1 MSPATSHGSDCGTL
15 RRNLSPGREWI
26 SMSGRIRPVPEA
38 MGEHGDSPA
47 TPEGPSVKS
56 VSIPKPWLLDA
67 ESVLDCYEL
76 ARLPA
81 PVRRGKAAPAANLL
95 ALADRYDAFILDGY
109 GVINVGPEPVPGIGD
124 TIRALRAAGRE
135 VMVLT
140 NGAGRPSRTTARRY
154 AGWGLDMP
162 ERLVVSS
169 RDALEASLAAHP
181 RPGLWGVM
189 ALPDSEL
196 DTLPVETA
204 RLEDDEAL
212 YRRAGGF
219 IFIRSEGWSTA
230 RHLLL
235 AQALR
240 ESPRPVL
247 VANPDISAPYPGERY
262 SAEPGYWALRIEAET
277 GVRCEPYGKP
287 FGPAFE
293 LALSRLDGAG
303 IGRERIAM
311 VGDGLYTDI
320 LGGLAAGLGTVLV
333 TDHGLLKGLD
343 WEERAARSGIFPD
356 HVVPEA

>member
-1 MSPATSHGSDCGTL
+1 M
-15 RRNLSPGREWI
+15 
-26 SMSGRIRPVPEA
+26 RP
-38 MGEHGDSPA
+38 
-47 TPEGPSVKS
+47 
-56 VSIPKPWLLDA
+56 VSIPAPESLDA
-67 ESVLDCYEL
+67 ESVLDLYER

-81 PVRRGKAAPAANLL
+81 PARKGRAEPAANLL

-109 GVINVGPEPVPGIGD
+109 GVINVGPEPIPGIGD
-124 TIRALRAAGRE
+124 AIRALRAAGRE

-140 NGAGRPSRTTARRY
+140 NGAGRPSRTTAGRY

-169 RDALEASLAAHP
+169 RDALEASLAARP
-181 RPGLWGVM
+181 RLGLWGLM
-189 ALPDSEL
+189 AGPDSEL
-196 DTLPVETA
+196 ETLPVETA
-204 RLEDDEAL
+204 LLEDDEEI
-212 YRRAGGF
+212 YRRAAGF
-219 IFIRSEGWSTA
+219 IFIRSGGWSTA

-247 VANPDISAPYPGERY
+247 VANPDISAPYPDERY
-262 SAEPGYWALRIEAET
+262 SAEPGYWALRIEIET

-287 FGPAFE
+287 FGAAFD
-293 LALSRLDGAG
+293 LALSRLGDAG
-303 IGRERIAM
+303 VRRERVAM

-343 WEERAARSGIFPD
+343 WEARVARAGIFPD
-356 HVVPEA
+356 HVIPEA

>member
-1 MSPATSHGSDCGTL
+1 M
-15 RRNLSPGREWI
+15 LS
-26 SMSGRIRPVPEA
+26 
-38 MGEHGDSPA
+38 
-47 TPEGPSVKS
+47 TP
-56 VSIPKPWLLDA
+56 SIPDPASLDA

-81 PVRRGKAAPAANLL
+81 PARKGRAEPAANLL
-95 ALADRYDAFILDGY
+95 ALIDLYDAFILDGY
-109 GVINVGPEPVPGIGD
+109 GVINLGPEPIPGIGD

-140 NGAGRPSRTTARRY
+140 NGAGRPSRQTARRY
-154 AGWGLDMP
+154 AGWGLEFP

-169 RDALEASLAAHP
+169 RDALEAALAAQP

-196 DTLPVETA
+196 ETLAVETA
-204 RLEDDEAL
+204 LLEDDEEL
-212 YRRAGGF
+212 YRRAAGF

-230 RHLLL
+230 RHTLL
-235 AQALR
+235 AEALR

-247 VANPDISAPYPGERY
+247 VANPDVSAPYPDERY

-287 FGPAFE
+287 FAPAFE
-293 LALSRLDGAG
+293 LALHRLGCAGAK
-303 IGRERIAM
+303 RNRIAM

-333 TDHGLLKGLD
+333 TDYGLLKGLD
-343 WEERAARSGIFPD
+343 WEVRATAAGIFPD
-356 HVVPEA
+356 HVIPEA

>member
-1 MSPATSHGSDCGTL
+1 MSMSDRNRPAPETIAEHGCSPA
-15 RRNLSPGREWI
+15 
-26 SMSGRIRPVPEA
+26 A
-38 MGEHGDSPA
+38 
-47 TPEGPSVKS
+47 PEGPPVRP
-56 VSIPKPWLLDA
+56 VSIPAPESLDA
-67 ESVLDCYEL
+67 GSILDCYEL

-81 PVRRGKAAPAANLL
+81 PVRKGRAEPAANLL
-95 ALADRYDAFILDGY
+95 ALVDRYDAFILDGY
-109 GVINVGPEPVPGIGD
+109 GVINLGPEPIPGIGD
-124 TIRALRAAGRE
+124 TIHALRAAGRE

-140 NGAGRPSRTTARRY
+140 NGAGRPSRHTARRY

-169 RDALEASLAAHP
+169 RDALEASLAAQP

-204 RLEDDEAL
+204 LLEDDEEI
-212 YRRAGGF
+212 YRRAKGF
-219 IFIRSEGWSTA
+219 IFIRSEGWSTS

-235 AQALR
+235 AEALR

-247 VANPDISAPYPGERY
+247 VANPDISAPYPDERY

-277 GVRCEPYGKP
+277 SVRCEPYGKP

-293 LALSRLDGAG
+293 LALSRLGGAG
-303 IGRERIAM
+303 VRRERVAM

-320 LGGLAAGLGTVLV
+320 VGGLAAGLGTVLV
-333 TDHGLLKGLD
+333 TEHGLLKGLD
-343 WEERAARSGIFPD
+343 WQIRAARAGIFPD
-356 HVVPEA
+356 HVIPEA

>member
-1 MSPATSHGSDCGTL
+1 MSERMATAPDNIGE
-15 RRNLSPGREWI
+15 RGRL
-26 SMSGRIRPVPEA
+26 
-38 MGEHGDSPA
+38 PA
-47 TPEGPSVKS
+47 TPEGPPVRP
-56 VSIPKPWLLDA
+56 VSIPKPESLDA
-67 ESVLDCYEL
+67 ESVLDLYER

-81 PVRRGKAAPAANLL
+81 PARKGRAEPAANLL

-109 GVINVGPEPVPGIGD
+109 GVINVGPEPIPGIGD
-124 TIRALRAAGRE
+124 TIRTLRAAGRE

-140 NGAGRPSRTTARRY
+140 NGAGRPSRVTARRY

-169 RDALEASLAAHP
+169 RDALEASLAMRP

-196 DTLPVETA
+196 ETLPVETA
-204 RLEDDEAL
+204 LLEDDEAV
-212 YRRAGGF
+212 YRRVDGF
-219 IFIRSEGWSTA
+219 IFIRSGGWGTA

-247 VANPDISAPYPGERY
+247 VANPDVSAPYPGRRL

-277 GVRCEPYGKP
+277 GVRCAPYGKP
-287 FGPAFE
+287 FAPAFE
-293 LALSRLDGAG
+293 LALSRLGAAG
-303 IGRERIAM
+303 ARRERVAM
-311 VGDGLYTDI
+311 VGDGLHTDI

-343 WEERAARSGIFPD
+343 WEASAARAGIFPD
-356 HVVPEA
+356 YVVPEA

>member
-1 MSPATSHGSDCGTL
+1 MRIAVY
-15 RRNLSPGREWI
+15 GR
-26 SMSGRIRPVPEA
+26 
-38 MGEHGDSPA
+38 SPA
-47 TPEGPSVKS
+47 TPEGSSVKP
-56 VSIPKPWLLDA
+56 VSIPEPESLDA
-67 ESVLDCYEL
+67 ESVLDCYRL

-81 PVRRGKAAPAANLL
+81 PVRNGRAEPAENLL

-109 GVINVGPEPVPGIGD
+109 GVINIGPEPIPGIGD

-140 NGAGRPSRTTARRY
+140 NGAGRPSRQTARRY
-154 AGWGLDMP
+154 AGWGVDIP
-162 ERLVVSS
+162 ERRVVSS
-169 RDALEASLAAHP
+169 RDALEASLAAQP

-204 RLEDDEAL
+204 LLEDDAAL

-219 IFIRSEGWSTA
+219 IFIRSEGWCTA

-235 AQALR
+235 VEALR

-247 VANPDISAPYPGERY
+247 VANPDVSAPYPDERY

-277 GVRCEPYGKP
+277 GVRCERYGKP
-287 FGPAFE
+287 FAPVFE
-293 LALSRLDGAG
+293 LALSRLGAAG
-303 IGRERIAM
+303 TRRERVAM
-311 VGDGLYTDI
+311 VGDGLHTDI

-343 WEERAARSGIFPD
+343 WEARAARARIFPD
-356 HVVPEA
+356 HVIPEA

>member
-1 MSPATSHGSDCGTL
+1 M
-15 RRNLSPGREWI
+15 NI
-26 SMSGRIRPVPEA
+26 S
-38 MGEHGDSPA
+38 
-47 TPEGPSVKS
+47 
-56 VSIPKPWLLDA
+56 SIPGPESLDA
-67 ESVLDCYEL
+67 ETVLDCYEQVC
-76 ARLPA
+76 LPA
-81 PVRRGKAAPAANLL
+81 PPRRGRAEPAANLL
-95 ALADRYDAFILDGY
+95 ALVDSYDAFILDGY
-109 GVINVGPEPVPGIGD
+109 GVLNLGPQPIPGIGE
-124 TIRALRAAGRE
+124 TVTALRAAGRE

-140 NGAGRPSRTTARRY
+140 NGAGRPSRQTARKY
-154 AGWGLDMP
+154 AGWGLDFP

-169 RDALEASLAAHP
+169 RDALEVSLAARP

-196 DTLPVETA
+196 ETLPVETA
-204 RLEDDEAL
+204 LLEDDAEL
-212 YRRAGGF
+212 YWRVVGF

-230 RHLLL
+230 RHMLL

-247 VANPDISAPYPGERY
+247 VANPDVSAPYPGGHY
-262 SAEPGYWALRIEAET
+262 SAEPGYWALRIEVET

-293 LALSRLDGAG
+293 LALSRLGSAGAK
-303 IGRERIAM
+303 RERVAM

-320 LGGLAAGLGTVLV
+320 VGGLAAGLGTVLV

-343 WEERAARSGIFPD
+343 WEVRAEGAGIFPD

>member
-1 MSPATSHGSDCGTL
+1 MSERMATAPDTIAEHGRSPATSEDPPA
-15 RRNLSPGREWI
+15 SP
-26 SMSGRIRPVPEA
+26 V
-38 MGEHGDSPA
+38 
-47 TPEGPSVKS
+47 SV
-56 VSIPKPWLLDA
+56 PKPESLDA
-67 ESVLDCYEL
+67 ESVLDLYER

-81 PVRRGKAAPAANLL
+81 PARQGRAEPAANLL

-109 GVINVGPEPVPGIGD
+109 GVINVGPEPIPGIGD
-124 TIRALRAAGRE
+124 TIRTLRAAGRE

-140 NGAGRPSRTTARRY
+140 NGAGRPSRATARRY

-169 RDALEASLAAHP
+169 RDALEASLAMRP

-196 DTLPVETA
+196 ETLPVETA
-204 RLEDDEAL
+204 LLEDDEAV
-212 YRRAGGF
+212 YRRVDGF
-219 IFIRSEGWSTA
+219 IFIRSGGWGTA

-247 VANPDISAPYPGERY
+247 VANPDVSAPYPGRRL
-262 SAEPGYWALRIEAET
+262 SAEPGYWALRIEEET

-287 FGPAFE
+287 FAPAFE
-293 LALSRLDGAG
+293 LALSRLGVAG
-303 IGRERIAM
+303 TRRERVAM
-311 VGDGLYTDI
+311 VGDGLHTDI

-343 WEERAARSGIFPD
+343 WEARAARAGIFPD
-356 HVVPEA
+356 YVVPEA